1 MDRLLALP
9 TSGESFLLQRGGK
22 NILVDGGY
30 GYRKLADTL
39 ASPAVAV
46 QHLDIVVCTHAD
58 MDHAGGLV
66 GLLDMSAITVGEF
79 WLPGE
84 WGDVLPGLLQDP
96 RGAMNGLLD
105 ELDGEP
111 DWAKEL
117 GRHQGEDRGED
128 ADEALAHGRLATE
141 RLERGVNQRREGVR
155 ASPERKERR
164 EGLAWLTR
172 QVSDV
177 LVDDAKQTKA
187 AARAFENAT
196 RRVQRQINNGQ
207 VREAW
212 GTLFLHAIKTA
223 KRIRDIAKQAIRHD
237 VNVRWFDFQSFIKH
251 RQADGGEP
259 GLLVPLNA
267 VELVE
272 PPPSSTFLRFLT
284 RLTPVN
290 EQSLVFLSRE
300 ADGPLRRTIDVVF
313 TADSPLGLGIDYVK
327 SFLPKSEPGRCAI
340 ATAPHHGS
348 DNNRMAYNHL
358 NQMVPVLLWV
368 RSGGLQSHPGQE
380 FRHLPVCQRACTRC
394 PHHAYQ
400 PSLVEIPLWS
410 WPAGMRLPNPLLP
423 RCFFIRGVKSHL
435 CSC

>member
-1 MDRLLALP
+1 MNRLLALP

-39 ASPAVAV
+39 SSPTVAV

-66 GLLDMSAITVGEF
+66 KLLDKSPITVGEF

-96 RGAMNGLLD
+96 EGVMTGLLD
-105 ELDGEP
+105 ELGEMQG
-111 DWAKEL
+111 WAIEL
-117 GRHQGEDRGED
+117 GRHQGEDGSKD
-128 ADEALAHGRLATE
+128 AEEALVHLELTTE
-141 RLERGVNQRREGVR
+141 RRQEGANHRRDGVR
-155 ASPERKERR
+155 ALPEHKEGRR
-164 EGLAWLTR
+164 GLAWLRR
-172 QVSDV
+172 QVTNV
-177 LVDDAKQTKA
+177 QANDAEQTRAANKA
-187 AARAFENAT
+187 FGRAR
-196 RRVQRQINNGQ
+196 RKVQQQINKGHVHQ
-207 VREAW
+207 PW

-223 KRIRDIAKQAIRHD
+223 ERIRDIAVQAMRHN
-237 VNVRWFDFQSFIKH
+237 VNVRWFDFQSFIEYGLSS
-251 RQADGGEP
+251 GGEP

-267 VELVE
+267 VELLE
-272 PPPSSTFLRFLT
+272 PPPAITLMRFLT

-300 ADGPLRRTIDVVF
+300 ADSPQLRTIDVVF
-313 TADSPLGLGIDYVK
+313 TADSPLGVGVDYADC
-327 SFLPKSEPGRCAI
+327 FLPHSEPDRWAV

-348 DNNRMAYNHL
+348 DNNRMAYDHL
-358 NQMVPVLLWV
+358 RQMVPVLLWV
-368 RSGGLQSHPGQE
+368 RSGGLKSHPGE
-380 FRHLPVCQRACTRC
+380 AFRDLPVSRRACTHC

-400 PSLVEIPLWS
+400 LSIVEIPLRR
-410 WPAGMRLPNPLLP
+410 WPKVMWWPELEPWWCLHS
-423 RCFFIRGVKSHL
+423 GVKSHL